1 VFSTCTQENKSPH
14 PNAIKGCQSLDG
26 EMKDETSM
34 ENCCKVV
41 EVSDL
46 KPLDQK
52 QKQKRSK
59 AI

>member
-1 VFSTCTQENKSPH
+1 
-14 PNAIKGCQSLDG
+14 
-26 EMKDETSM
+26 MKDETSM

-41 EVSDL
+41 EGSDL
-46 KPLDQK
+46 KSLDQK